1 MFGFQWTRKTPKG
14 YAPLAQ
20 LVEQL
25 TLNQWVRGSSPRRCT
40 KSGNRVPKSVFL
52 SQRVHPFPFRTRK
65 LSSAEPK
72 ILAWRRAGTIGHCR
86 HLARATVLAA
96 KGNMGMHSDTPL
108 VSLYF
113 YSSLAQSVER
123 VTVNHDVAGSS
134 PAGGAISFN
143 QKGNSQKDHKILW
156 SFCYSKAVFLNILCI
171 GTQNCLTFFQ

>member
-1 MFGFQWTRKTPKG
+1 M
-14 YAPLAQ
+14 
-20 LVEQL
+20 
-25 TLNQWVRGSSPRRCT
+25 
-40 KSGNRVPKSVFL
+40 FL

-134 PAGGAISFN
+134 PAGGSHAKSHPRGWLFAWLSH
-143 QKGNSQKDHKILW
+143 KGSERTSLREQTLGSSAQALNFKSHSRGSQKPKRTHFALRLG
-156 SFCYSKAVFLNILCI
+156 FLL
-171 GTQNCLTFFQ
+171 F

>member
-1 MFGFQWTRKTPKG
+1 MKTVLMAMRIHLYP
-14 YAPLAQ
+14 
-20 LVEQL
+20 
-25 TLNQWVRGSSPRRCT
+25 C
-40 KSGNRVPKSVFL
+40 
-52 SQRVHPFPFRTRK
+52 RTQK

-134 PAGGAISFN
+134 PAGGAIAGQQFCTLT
-143 QKGNSQKDHKILW
+143 QKSLIFKGFSCFLG
-156 SFCYSKAVFLNILCI
+156 SKTHHLHHYIFFPDLMVLNLQLYGNILK
-171 GTQNCLTFFQ
+171 

>member
-123 VTVNHDVAGSS
+123 TRQNARKTAWFSYTKTRFDRHKKLFKPSIFLLSS
-134 PAGGAISFN
+134 VGRAP
-143 QKGNSQKDHKILW
+143 D
-156 SFCYSKAVFLNILCI
+156 C
-171 GTQNCLTFFQ
+171 

>member
-1 MFGFQWTRKTPKG
+1 MNISSIRKCQVYREAWLSLA

-40 KSGNRVPKSVFL
+40 RSGNRVPKSVFL

-134 PAGGAISFN
+134 PAGGAT
-143 QKGNSQKDHKILW
+143 KKPPKRVA
-156 SFCYSKAVFLNILCI
+156 FCVALS
-171 GTQNCLTFFQ
+171 

>member
-1 MFGFQWTRKTPKG
+1 MI
-14 YAPLAQ
+14 
-20 LVEQL
+20 
-25 TLNQWVRGSSPRRCT
+25 
-40 KSGNRVPKSVFL
+40 L

-143 QKGNSQKDHKILW
+143 QKGNSQKDNKILW
-156 SFCYSKAVFLNILCI
+156 SFCYLSAVFLLYLDFRVQNIE
-171 GTQNCLTFFQ
+171 TFFH